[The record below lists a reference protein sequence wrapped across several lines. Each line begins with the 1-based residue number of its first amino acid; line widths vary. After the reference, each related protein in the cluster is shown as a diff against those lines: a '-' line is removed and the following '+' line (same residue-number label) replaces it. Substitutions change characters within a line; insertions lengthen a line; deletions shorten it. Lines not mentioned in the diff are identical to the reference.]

1 MPDFGQ
7 WSKID
12 AHLAELVDAGDLKS
26 SGLDSPSGFESRGEH
41 HLGVQTN
48 PGKDSKLFIL
58 LSFMPFAISTR
69 TAKVR

>member
-1 MPDFGQ
+1 
-7 WSKID
+7 
-12 AHLAELVDAGDLKS
+12 
-26 SGLDSPSGFESRGEH
+26 
-41 HLGVQTN
+41 LGVQTN